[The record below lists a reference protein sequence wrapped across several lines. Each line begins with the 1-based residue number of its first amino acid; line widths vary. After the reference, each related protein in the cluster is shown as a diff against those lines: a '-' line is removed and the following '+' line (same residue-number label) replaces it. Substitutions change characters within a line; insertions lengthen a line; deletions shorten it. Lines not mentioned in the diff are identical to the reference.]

1 MCAILNDVTVT
12 ASYTLLKAEMEK
24 AYKHWGMM
32 VGSSPASDGRVVI
45 ALDFGAMDPEKLCLD
60 KGGLFMLFYIY
71 YDLHF
76 CPPFG
81 AAEFSHCFVFILLD
95 CILHY

>member
-1 MCAILNDVTVT
+1 
-12 ASYTLLKAEMEK
+12 MEK

-71 YDLHF
+71 YDLHSF
-76 CPPFG
+76 WCSRVL
-81 AAEFSHCFVFILLD
+81 ALL
-95 CILHY
+95 CVHFAGLYSTLLIC